1 MHVLGERKS
10 EQFERIFVPHLDAAY
25 NLARWLTQNEHDAQD
40 VVQEAYL
47 RAYRFFDAFRGGDGR
62 AWLLAIVRNTAYTW
76 LERNRGREVI
86 TVFEEEVHGPDP
98 AAADPETLAL
108 RSSDA
113 QQLRQALEGVQAEF
127 REALVLREMEGLSYK
142 EIAEIAKVPVGTV
155 MSRLA
160 RGRKRLEQ
168 LLLGTA
174 SKGAER

>member
-1 MHVLGERKS
+1 MLDERKA
-10 EQFERIFVPHLDAAY
+10 EQFERIVVPHVDAAY
-25 NLARWLTQNEHDAQD
+25 NLARWLIQNEHDAQD

-76 LERNRGREVI
+76 LERNRGREVT
-86 TVFEEEVHGPDP
+86 TVFEEEVHSTDLGG
-98 AAADPETLAL
+98 ADPEALAL

-113 QQLRQALEGVQAEF
+113 RQVRQALEEVPAEF

-168 LLLGTA
+168 LLLGTS
-174 SKGAER
+174 SKGAAR